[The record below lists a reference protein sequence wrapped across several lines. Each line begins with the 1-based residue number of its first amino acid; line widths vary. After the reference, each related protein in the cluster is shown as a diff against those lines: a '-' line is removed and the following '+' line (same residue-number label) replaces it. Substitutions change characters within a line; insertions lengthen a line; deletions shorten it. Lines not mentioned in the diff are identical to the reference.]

1 LPIANFLVLSK
12 GIGNRQL
19 AIGNDLRSSNL
30 TRRVV
35 ITGLGLVTPVGN
47 TVEDTWTA
55 LMSGRS
61 GADYIKKFDAE
72 RFSVRF
78 ACEVKNFDPL
88 TFIAKKEAR
97 KMGAFIHYAIAAS
110 IEAMADSGIK
120 LTPEGKFPDDIS
132 ENAGTY
138 ISSGIGDFWAI
149 EREHSKL
156 LDDGPDR
163 VSPFFIVSA
172 IVNLAA
178 GQVSIRF
185 GAKGP
190 NSATATACAAGAHAI
205 GDSFKII
212 QRADADIMICGG
224 AESAITP
231 MSIAGFASMRALS
244 TNNDDPPHAS
254 RPFERDRDGFVIGE
268 GAGIMILEELESAKR
283 RGAKIYAEIVGYGA
297 AADAFHLTM
306 PDETGSGA
314 RRVMQRCLKDAGV
327 RPEQV
332 GYINAHGTS
341 TPYNDKFETFAIK
354 ATFGEHA
361 YKLAVSSTKSMT
373 GHLLGAAGGIE
384 SVFSVLALQRNVL
397 PPTINYVNPDP
408 ECDLDYVPNE
418 PREARVDYV
427 LSNSFGFGG
436 TNAALL
442 FKRYEE

>member
-1 LPIANFLVLSK
+1 
-12 GIGNRQL
+12 
-19 AIGNDLRSSNL
+19 
-30 TRRVV
+30 
-35 ITGLGLVTPVGN
+35 
-47 TVEDTWTA
+47 
-55 LMSGRS
+55 MSGRS
-61 GADYIKKFDAE
+61 GVDYIKKFDTE
-72 RFSVRF
+72 RFPVKF
-78 ACEVKNFDPL
+78 AAEIKDFDPL
-88 TFIAKKEAR
+88 TYIAKKEAR
-97 KMGAFIHYAIAAS
+97 KMGAFIHYAIAAAT
-110 IEAMADSGIK
+110 EAMADARFS
-120 LTPEGKFPDDIS
+120 LTEGGKFQDDVA

-156 LDDGPDR
+156 LEDGPDR

-178 GQVSIRF
+178 GQVSIRY

-190 NSATATACAAGAHAI
+190 NSATATACSAGAHAI

-212 QRADADIMICGG
+212 QRGDADVMICGG

-231 MSIAGFASMRALS
+231 MSVAGFASMRALS
-244 TNNDDPPHAS
+244 TRNDDPLHAS

-268 GAGIMILEELESAKR
+268 GAGIMILEELEFAKR
-283 RGAKIYAEIVGYGA
+283 RGARIYAELVGYGMT
-297 AADAFHLTM
+297 ADAFHLTM

-314 RRVMQRCLKDAGV
+314 IRVMQKTIKDAGIQ
-327 RPEQV
+327 PEQV

-341 TPYNDKFETFAIK
+341 TPYNDKFETLAIK
-354 ATFGEHA
+354 KTFGDHA

-384 SVFSVLALQRNVL
+384 GVFSVLGIHRKKL

-408 ECDLDYVPNE
+408 DCDLDYVPNT
-418 PREARVDYV
+418 ARDAEVEYA

-436 TNAALL
+436 TNASLL
-442 FKRYEE
+442 FKRYEEG

>member
-1 LPIANFLVLSK
+1 LK
-12 GIGNRQL
+12 
-19 AIGNDLRSSNL
+19 
-30 TRRVV
+30 RRVV
-35 ITGLGLVTPVGN
+35 VTGLGLVTPIGLN
-47 TVEDTWTA
+47 VEATWSA
-55 LMSGRS
+55 LMAGKSGV
-61 GADYIKKFDAE
+61 DFIKKFDTE
-72 RFSVRF
+72 KFSVKF
-78 ACEVKNFDPL
+78 AAEIKDFDPL
-88 TFIAKKEAR
+88 KFVEKKEAR
-97 KMGAFIHYAIAAS
+97 KMGTFIHYAIAAS
-110 IEAMADSGIK
+110 DELMKDSGFQA
-120 LTPEGKFPDDIS
+120 TD
-132 ENAGTY
+132 ENEEQFGVY

-156 LDDGPDR
+156 LDEGPNR

-178 GQVSIRF
+178 GQVSIRYR
-185 GAKGP
+185 AKGP

-212 QRADADIMICGG
+212 QRGDAVAMICGG

-231 MSIAGFASMRALS
+231 MSVAGFAAMRAMS
-244 TNNDDPPHAS
+244 TRNDDPLRAS

-268 GAGIMILEELESAKR
+268 GAGLMMLEELESAKA
-283 RGAKIYAEIVGYGA
+283 RGAKIYAEIVGYGMT
-297 AADAFHLTM
+297 ADAFHLTM
-306 PDETGSGA
+306 PDETGSGP
-314 RRVMQRCLKDAGV
+314 RRAMQKALADAGV
-327 RPEQV
+327 QPEAV

-354 ATFGEHA
+354 QAFGDHA

-384 SVFSVLALQRNVL
+384 GVFTALAIHNSML

-418 PREARVDYV
+418 PREAKVEYA

-436 TNAALL
+436 TNASLL
-442 FKRYEE
+442 FKRYEEE

>member
-1 LPIANFLVLSK
+1 
-12 GIGNRQL
+12 
-19 AIGNDLRSSNL
+19 
-30 TRRVV
+30 
-35 ITGLGLVTPVGN
+35 
-47 TVEDTWTA
+47 
-55 LMSGRS
+55 
-61 GADYIKKFDAE
+61 
-72 RFSVRF
+72 
-78 ACEVKNFDPL
+78 
-88 TFIAKKEAR
+88 
-97 KMGAFIHYAIAAS
+97 MGAFIHYAIAAS
-110 IEAMADSGIK
+110 IEAMADASFE
-120 LTPEGKFPDDIS
+120 LTEAGKFPAGIA
-132 ENAGTY
+132 ENVGTY

-149 EREHSKL
+149 EREHVKL
-156 LDDGPDR
+156 LNGGPDR

-212 QRADADIMICGG
+212 QRGDADVMICGG

-231 MSIAGFASMRALS
+231 MSVAGFASMRALS
-244 TNNDDPPHAS
+244 TNNDDPQHAS

-268 GAGIMILEELESAKR
+268 GAGIMVLEELEFAKR
-283 RGAKIYAEIVGYGA
+283 RGARIYAELVGYA
-297 AADAFHLTM
+297 MSADAFHLTM

-314 RRVMQRCLKDAGV
+314 IRVMQKTLKDAGV

-341 TPYNDKFETFAIK
+341 TPYNDKFETLAIK
-354 ATFGEHA
+354 QTFGEHA

-384 SVFSVLALQRNVL
+384 GVFSALAIHRKIL

-408 ECDLDYVPNE
+408 DCDLDYIPNE
-418 PREARVDYV
+418 ARIATVEYA

>member
-1 LPIANFLVLSK
+1 M
-12 GIGNRQL
+12 
-19 AIGNDLRSSNL
+19 
-30 TRRVV
+30 
-35 ITGLGLVTPVGN
+35 
-47 TVEDTWTA
+47 TVEETWA
-55 LMSGRS
+55 GLMSGRN
-61 GADYIKKFDAE
+61 GADFIKKFDTE
-72 RFSVRF
+72 KFSVRF
-78 ACEVKNFDPL
+78 ACEIQNFDPL
-88 TFIAKKEAR
+88 KFIPKKEAR

-110 IEAMADSGIK
+110 VEALADSG
-120 LTPEGKFPDDIS
+120 LTLTEANRFPDDVS
-132 ENAGTY
+132 ERVGTY

-212 QRADADIMICGG
+212 QRDEADVMICGG

-231 MSIAGFASMRALS
+231 MSVAGFASMRALS
-244 TNNDDPPHAS
+244 TRNDDPQHAS

-268 GAGIMILEELESAKR
+268 GAGIMVLEELEFAKR
-283 RGAKIYAEIVGYGA
+283 RGAKIYAEVVGYGMS
-297 AADAFHLTM
+297 ADAFHLTM

-314 RRVMQRCLKDAGV
+314 IRVMQKALQDAKV
-327 RPEQV
+327 QPEQV

-341 TPYNDKFETFAIK
+341 TPYNDKFETLAIRK
-354 ATFGEHA
+354 TFGDHA

-384 SVFSVLALQRNVL
+384 GVFSALAIHRKKL
-397 PPTINYVNPDP
+397 PPTINYMNPDP

-418 PREARVDYV
+418 PRDAEVEFA

>member
-1 LPIANFLVLSK
+1 MA
-12 GIGNRQL
+12 
-19 AIGNDLRSSNL
+19 
-30 TRRVV
+30 RRVV
-35 ITGLGLVTPVGN
+35 ITGLGLVTPIGN
-47 TVEDTWTA
+47 TVADTWSA
-55 LMSGRS
+55 LMDGRN
-61 GADYIKKFDAE
+61 GIDYIKKFDTK
-72 RFSVRF
+72 RFSVKF
-78 ACEVKNFDPL
+78 AAEVKDFDPL
-88 TFIAKKEAR
+88 KFIAKKEAR

-110 IEAMADSGIK
+110 VEAIQDSGIK
-120 LTPEGKFPDDIS
+120 LTDEGKFQSDIS
-132 ENAGTY
+132 ENTGTY

-156 LDDGPDR
+156 LDEGPDR

-212 QRADADIMICGG
+212 QRGDADVMICGG

-231 MSIAGFASMRALS
+231 MSVAGFASMRALS
-244 TNNDDPPHAS
+244 TRNDDPQHAC

-268 GAGIMILEELESAKR
+268 GAGILILEELEMAKK
-283 RGAKIYAEIVGYGA
+283 RGARIYAEIVGYGM

-314 RRVMQRCLKDAGV
+314 RRVMQKTIEDAGV
-327 RPEQV
+327 RPDQI

-341 TPYNDKFETFAIK
+341 TPYNDKFETLAIK
-354 ATFGEHA
+354 DTFGEHA

-384 SVFSVLALQRNVL
+384 GVFSVLAIHRNIL

-408 ECDLDYVPNE
+408 DCDLDYVPNE
-418 PREARVDYV
+418 PREAVVDYV